1 MKPIK
6 GRPTHEPTEETRQIV
21 TSWASGGQT
30 HAEICEEIGI
40 SINTLY
46 KYYRAELDEAEPV
59 LNEKVKG
66 TLFKMATSGEC
77 PSATIFWCKV
87 RLGWVEKA
95 KLEVSTPGAG
105 LDLSK
110 LTTDEL
116 IQFEKL
122 NAKASIAPAN
132 PSGD

>member
-1 MKPIK
+1 M
-6 GRPTHEPTEETRQIV
+6 GRPPYEPTVKSKEIV
-21 TSWASGGQT
+21 AAWAAEGKT
-30 HAEICEEIGI
+30 HDEICEQIGI
-40 SINTLY
+40 TKKTLY
-46 KYYRAELDEAEPV
+46 KYYRDELDDAEES
-59 LNEKVKG
+59 LNHAVRG

>member
-1 MKPIK
+1 
-6 GRPTHEPTEETRQIV
+6 
-21 TSWASGGQT
+21 
-30 HAEICEEIGI
+30 
-40 SINTLY
+40 
-46 KYYRAELDEAEPV
+46 
-59 LNEKVKG
+59 
-66 TLFKMATSGEC
+66 MATSGEC